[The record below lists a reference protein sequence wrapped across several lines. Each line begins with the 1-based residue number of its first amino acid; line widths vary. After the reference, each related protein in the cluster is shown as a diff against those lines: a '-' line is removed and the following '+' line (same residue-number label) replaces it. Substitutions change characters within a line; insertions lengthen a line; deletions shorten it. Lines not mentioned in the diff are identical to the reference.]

1 MVLLSAHSQGPRPN
15 LRPEW
20 QVDSKEYDVL
30 IIGGGIIGLSTA
42 MQLVHKYPGRLRVA
56 VVEKET
62 QLATHQTGHNSGVIH
77 SGIYYRPGS
86 QKAAFCVGGARR
98 LRQFCEENEIEFQQ
112 CGKTI
117 VATDESELGRL
128 ETLYQR
134 GVDNGVQG
142 LELVGSERL
151 KEIEPYVHGIKALWA
166 PQTGIIDYVKVAS
179 AYAFR
184 FQEEGGD
191 IYTGAP
197 VHQISENVGSLAV
210 TTSKGV
216 LHAKHIINCAGLYA
230 DRVAEMTGEVTN
242 VRIIPF
248 RGEYYTLRPESQ
260 YMVKGLI
267 YPVPDPDFPFLGVH
281 FTRNI
286 HGQVEAGPNAVLA
299 LSREGYKKSD
309 VNLAESWGTVTYPGF
324 WKMSARYWRT
334 GVAEVHRS
342 YSKGVFVRDLQKL
355 IPGVQSQDLAAG
367 GAGVR
372 AQAVAKD
379 GSLLDDFSILQGR
392 KAIHVLNAPSPGATS
407 SLTIG
412 EHIVGLAD
420 EAFRLAD

>member
-1 MVLLSAHSQGPRPN
+1 MN
-15 LRPEW
+15 
-20 QVDSKEYDVL
+20 SKEYDVL

-42 MQLVHKYPGRLRVA
+42 MQLVQKYPRSLRVA
-56 VVEKET
+56 VVEKEP
-62 QLATHQTGHNSGVIH
+62 QLAAHQTGHNSGVIH

-86 QKAAFCVGGARR
+86 QKAAFCVGGAQR

-117 VATDESELGRL
+117 VATDESELDRL

-142 LELVGSERL
+142 LELVGPERL
-151 KEIEPYVHGIKALWA
+151 KEIEPYVRGLKALWA
-166 PQTGIIDYVKVAS
+166 PQTGIIDYVKVAT
-179 AYAFR
+179 AYANR
-184 FQEEGGD
+184 FQQDGGD
-191 IYTGAP
+191 VYTGAA
-197 VHQISENVGSLAV
+197 VHEISENDGSLAV
-210 TTSKGV
+210 TTQKGV
-216 LHAKHIINCAGLYA
+216 LHTKHIINCAGLYA
-230 DRVAEMTGEVTN
+230 DRVAEMTGELTN
-242 VRIIPF
+242 LRIIPF

-260 YMVKGLI
+260 HMVKGLI
-267 YPVPDPDFPFLGVH
+267 YPVPDPAFPFLGVH

-286 HGQVEAGPNAVLA
+286 HGAVEAGPNAVMALA
-299 LSREGYKKSD
+299 RQGYRKSD
-309 VNLAESWGTVTYPGF
+309 VNLAECWETVTYPGF

-334 GVAEVHRS
+334 GLAEVRRS
-342 YSKGVFVRDLQKL
+342 YNKGVFVRDLQKL
-355 IPGVQSQDLAAG
+355 IPDIQSQDLADG

-372 AQAVAKD
+372 AQAVSKD
-379 GSLLDDFSILQGR
+379 GALLDDFSILQGS

-420 EAFRLAD
+420 EAFGLAYR

>member
-1 MVLLSAHSQGPRPN
+1 M
-15 LRPEW
+15 
-20 QVDSKEYDVL
+20 DSKEYDVL

-42 MQLVHKYPGRLRVA
+42 MQLVSQHRGRLKVA
-56 VVEKET
+56 VVEKEA
-62 QLATHQTGHNSGVIH
+62 QVATHQTGHNSGVIH

-86 QKAAFCVGGARR
+86 QKAAFCVGGAQR
-98 LRQFCEENEIEFQQ
+98 LRQFCEENEIEFDQ

-117 VATDESELGRL
+117 VATNESELGRL

-142 LELVGSERL
+142 LELIGSERL
-151 KEIEPYVHGIKALWA
+151 KEIEPYVHGVKAIWA
-166 PQTGIIDYVKVAS
+166 PQTGIIDYVKVAA

-191 IYTGAP
+191 IYTGAA
-197 VHQISENVGSLAV
+197 VRQISENHGSVAV
-210 TTSKGV
+210 TTQKGV

-230 DRVAEMTGEVTN
+230 DRVAEMTGEQTN
-242 VRIIPF
+242 LRIIPF
-248 RGEYYTLRPESQ
+248 RGEYYTLKPESQ

-286 HGQVEAGPNAVLA
+286 QGHVEAGPNAVMA
-299 LSREGYKKSD
+299 LSREGYQKSD
-309 VNLAESWGTVTYPGF
+309 VKPAELWGTFSYPGF

-342 YSKGVFVRDLQKL
+342 YSKRVFVRDLQRL
-355 IPGVQSQDLAAG
+355 LPGIQSQDLAAG

-372 AQAVAKD
+372 AQAVSKD
-379 GSLLDDFSILQGR
+379 GALLDDFSILQGR

-407 SLTIG
+407 SLAIG
-412 EHIVGLAD
+412 EYIVGLAD
-420 EAFRLAD
+420 QAFQLSD

>member
-1 MVLLSAHSQGPRPN
+1 MPG
-15 LRPEW
+15 W

-30 IIGGGIIGLSTA
+30 IVGGGIIGLSTA
-42 MQLVHKYPGRLRVA
+42 MQLVHKHGPRLRVA
-56 VVEKET
+56 VVEKEA

-98 LRQFCEENEIEFQQ
+98 LRQFCEENEIDFQQ

-128 ETLYQR
+128 ENLYQR

-142 LELVGSERL
+142 LELVGPERL
-151 KEIEPYVHGIKALWA
+151 NEIEPYVQGIKALWA

-179 AYAFR
+179 AYASR

-191 IYTGAP
+191 IYTGAA
-197 VHQISENVGSLAV
+197 VHQISENNGSLAV
-210 TTSKGV
+210 TTLKGL
-216 LHAKHIINCAGLYA
+216 LHAKHLINCAGLYA
-230 DRVAEMTGEVTN
+230 DRVAEMTGELTN

-260 YMVKGLI
+260 FMVKGLI
-267 YPVPDPDFPFLGVH
+267 YPVPDPAFPFLGVH

-299 LSREGYKKSD
+299 LSREGYQKTD
-309 VNLAESWGTVTYPGF
+309 INLAESWGTVTYPGF

-420 EAFRLAD
+420 QAFGLADR